1 MMKQSKFDPVEG
13 VMRKSSIMLL
23 IVSAFIVFGI
33 YSLINMP
40 KNEFPTFTV
49 RQGVVAAVY
58 PGATSAE
65 VEEQV
70 TKPLEKFLWG
80 FKEIKKAKTY
90 SESKDGMCYVFVE
103 LNDNVNNKDEFWSKF
118 KIRLQQFKGEL
129 PSGVL
134 ALIANDDFGDTSA
147 KLITLESKDKTY
159 RQLHDYM
166 NDLQDSLRTIPEVAN
181 MRIYGEQQEQIGIY
195 IDRDRLS
202 TYGLN
207 TATLLASLKS
217 QGLTIISGDVDDKN
231 TVRPIHVVSNLAT
244 ENDVAQQIVFSD
256 PAGNVIRLRD
266 IATIKREYPDA
277 DSYVK
282 NNGKKCIVLSL
293 EMNEGKNIVQFGDK
307 VTEIMNKYQSSLPSD
322 VHIYTITDQSQVV
335 NSSVVDFLKELLIA
349 IVSVIVVIMLL
360 LPIRVASVAAGT
372 IPITIFIALGIFYAF
387 GIELNT
393 VTLAAL
399 IVTLGMIVDN
409 SIVIIDCYIEKIDQ
423 GMSRWH
429 AATLSAK
436 EFFSSI
442 FSATLAIS
450 ITFFPL
456 LITMR
461 GMMLDFVKW
470 FPLGVSI
477 VLGVSLLIA
486 VFMVPWMQYTFIK
499 KGLKQDNSKQKHKTF
514 LEIIQHYYNILINA
528 CFRHPFITLGFGVV
542 TIVIGGALF
551 ANAPQKLMPR
561 AERNQF
567 AVEIYMPSGTAI
579 ERTAQ
584 VADSLQ
590 HLMKRDSRV
599 LNVTTFYGSGSPRFQ
614 TSYAPQIGGT
624 NFAQFI
630 VNTKDD
636 EDTQALLDK
645 FTPMYSSYFS
655 DAQVRIKQLDYSDA
669 ISPIEIR
676 FSGSD
681 LSQLHKTV
689 DHAMAIMRRDSDLL
703 LVRSNFEGTTS
714 GLNVIM
720 NSDESNRLGINKA
733 MLSMNLATKFGNGI
747 PLTKVWEGDYPVNV
761 MLKDVKTG
769 KQNPDDLSNAMVSGL
784 VPGVNVHLSQI
795 ANVKPDWHESM
806 IVRRNGVRTI
816 SVLADVRRGVN
827 LNKITDRTLAS
838 LKSVSDKGVTLKV
851 GGQRAS
857 DDENG
862 PQIYGGLSISIVIIF
877 LILIFHFKDIRMSV
891 LIMFSL
897 LFSLLGAAIG
907 IYVMRQDVSLTGIL
921 GMISLMGIIV
931 RNGIIMID
939 YAEELRKKNRI
950 SAKHA
955 AIQAAERRMRPI
967 FLTSAAAS
975 MGVVPMVIQNSP
987 MWGPMGVVVCFGT
1000 IVAMFFILTMIPIGY
1015 WMIFRIED
1023 KKRHLKNEKDRA
1035 KMMLKLVSEE
1045 TE

>member
-372 IPITIFIALGIFYAF
+372 IPITIFIALGLFYAF

-470 FPLGVSI
+470 FPFGVSI

-1023 KKRHLKNEKDRA
+1023 KKRHLKNEKERA

>member
-429 AATLSAK
+429 AATMSAK

-761 MLKDVKTG
+761 MLKDVNTG

-1023 KKRHLKNEKDRA
+1023 KKRHLKNEKERA

>member
-827 LNKITDRTLAS
+827 LNKITDRTLTS

-862 PQIYGGLSISIVIIF
+862 PQIYGGLAISIVIIF
-877 LILIFHFKDIRMSV
+877 VILIFHFKDIRMSV
-891 LIMFSL
+891 LIMFAL
-897 LFSLLGAAIG
+897 LFSLLGAALG
-907 IYVMRQDVSLTGIL
+907 IYIMRQDVSLTGVL

-939 YAEELRKKNRI
+939 YAEELRKKNKI

-1023 KKRHLKNEKDRA
+1023 KKRHLKNEKERA

>member
-470 FPLGVSI
+470 FPFGVSI

-827 LNKITDRTLAS
+827 LNKITDRTLTS

-939 YAEELRKKNRI
+939 YAEELRKKNKI

-1023 KKRHLKNEKDRA
+1023 KKRHLKNEKERA

>member
-372 IPITIFIALGIFYAF
+372 IPITIFIALGLFYAF

-470 FPLGVSI
+470 FPFGVSI

-827 LNKITDRTLAS
+827 LNKITDRTLTS

-1023 KKRHLKNEKDRA
+1023 KKRHLKNEKERA
-1035 KMMLKLVSEE
+1035 KMMLKIVSEE

>member
-103 LNDNVNNKDEFWSKF
+103 LNDDVNNKDEFWSKF

-181 MRIYGEQQEQIGIY
+181 MRIYGEQKEQIGIY

-827 LNKITDRTLAS
+827 LNKITDRTLTS

-1035 KMMLKLVSEE
+1035 KMMLKIVSEE

>member
-862 PQIYGGLSISIVIIF
+862 PQIYGGLAISIVIIF
-877 LILIFHFKDIRMSV
+877 VILIFHFKDIRMSV

-1023 KKRHLKNEKDRA
+1023 KKRHLKNEKERA

>member
-372 IPITIFIALGIFYAF
+372 IPITIFIALGLFYAF

-907 IYVMRQDVSLTGIL
+907 IYVMRQDVSLTGVL

-1023 KKRHLKNEKDRA
+1023 KKRHLKNEKERA
-1035 KMMLKLVSEE
+1035 KMMLKIVSEE

>member
-1 MMKQSKFDPVEG
+1 
-13 VMRKSSIMLL
+13 
-23 IVSAFIVFGI
+23 
-33 YSLINMP
+33 
-40 KNEFPTFTV
+40 
-49 RQGVVAAVY
+49 
-58 PGATSAE
+58 
-65 VEEQV
+65 
-70 TKPLEKFLWG
+70 
-80 FKEIKKAKTY
+80 
-90 SESKDGMCYVFVE
+90 
-103 LNDNVNNKDEFWSKF
+103 
-118 KIRLQQFKGEL
+118 
-129 PSGVL
+129 
-134 ALIANDDFGDTSA
+134 
-147 KLITLESKDKTY
+147 
-159 RQLHDYM
+159 
-166 NDLQDSLRTIPEVAN
+166 
-181 MRIYGEQQEQIGIY
+181 
-195 IDRDRLS
+195 
-202 TYGLN
+202 
-207 TATLLASLKS
+207 
-217 QGLTIISGDVDDKN
+217 
-231 TVRPIHVVSNLAT
+231 
-244 ENDVAQQIVFSD
+244 
-256 PAGNVIRLRD
+256 
-266 IATIKREYPDA
+266 
-277 DSYVK
+277 
-282 NNGKKCIVLSL
+282 
-293 EMNEGKNIVQFGDK
+293 
-307 VTEIMNKYQSSLPSD
+307 
-322 VHIYTITDQSQVV
+322 
-335 NSSVVDFLKELLIA
+335 
-349 IVSVIVVIMLL
+349 
-360 LPIRVASVAAGT
+360 
-372 IPITIFIALGIFYAF
+372 
-387 GIELNT
+387 

-1023 KKRHLKNEKDRA
+1023 KKRHLKNEKERA
-1035 KMMLKLVSEE
+1035 KMMLKIVSEE

>member
-1 MMKQSKFDPVEG
+1 
-13 VMRKSSIMLL
+13 
-23 IVSAFIVFGI
+23 
-33 YSLINMP
+33 
-40 KNEFPTFTV
+40 
-49 RQGVVAAVY
+49 
-58 PGATSAE
+58 
-65 VEEQV
+65 
-70 TKPLEKFLWG
+70 
-80 FKEIKKAKTY
+80 
-90 SESKDGMCYVFVE
+90 
-103 LNDNVNNKDEFWSKF
+103 
-118 KIRLQQFKGEL
+118 
-129 PSGVL
+129 
-134 ALIANDDFGDTSA
+134 
-147 KLITLESKDKTY
+147 
-159 RQLHDYM
+159 
-166 NDLQDSLRTIPEVAN
+166 
-181 MRIYGEQQEQIGIY
+181 
-195 IDRDRLS
+195 
-202 TYGLN
+202 
-207 TATLLASLKS
+207 
-217 QGLTIISGDVDDKN
+217 
-231 TVRPIHVVSNLAT
+231 
-244 ENDVAQQIVFSD
+244 
-256 PAGNVIRLRD
+256 
-266 IATIKREYPDA
+266 
-277 DSYVK
+277 
-282 NNGKKCIVLSL
+282 
-293 EMNEGKNIVQFGDK
+293 
-307 VTEIMNKYQSSLPSD
+307 
-322 VHIYTITDQSQVV
+322 
-335 NSSVVDFLKELLIA
+335 
-349 IVSVIVVIMLL
+349 
-360 LPIRVASVAAGT
+360 
-372 IPITIFIALGIFYAF
+372 
-387 GIELNT
+387 
-393 VTLAAL
+393 
-399 IVTLGMIVDN
+399 
-409 SIVIIDCYIEKIDQ
+409 
-423 GMSRWH
+423 
-429 AATLSAK
+429 
-436 EFFSSI
+436 
-442 FSATLAIS
+442 
-450 ITFFPL
+450 
-456 LITMR
+456 
-461 GMMLDFVKW
+461 MLDFVKW

-1023 KKRHLKNEKDRA
+1023 KKRHLKNEKERA
-1035 KMMLKLVSEE
+1035 KMMLKIVSEE

>member
-470 FPLGVSI
+470 FPFGVSI

-827 LNKITDRTLAS
+827 LNKITDRTLTS

-891 LIMFSL
+891 LIMFAL
-897 LFSLLGAAIG
+897 LFSLLGAALG
-907 IYVMRQDVSLTGIL
+907 IYIMRQDVSLTGVL

-939 YAEELRKKNRI
+939 YAEELRKKNKI

-1023 KKRHLKNEKDRA
+1023 KKRHLKNEKERA
-1035 KMMLKLVSEE
+1035 KMMLKIVSEE